1 MVLRTVILPGVDPA
15 DILRRN
21 MNMSL
26 LMAACPLFL
35 FITSEVLSGS
45 FSGFTS
51 KGPNLLELIALGFA
65 LICYLVGFP
74 VGFVIQTRG
83 VYEISDYLVRNRQ
96 ILERQLMGALARV
109 FRVSQIYSMSF
120 LLTGTSIG
128 LIDLSVNRSQAG
140 LIVYLIGQAAMIYA
154 IPWPARCETWLEV
167 KRRQVLS

>member
-1 MVLRTVILPGVDPA
+1 
-15 DILRRN
+15 
-21 MNMSL
+21 
-26 LMAACPLFL
+26 
-35 FITSEVLSGS
+35 
-45 FSGFTS
+45 
-51 KGPNLLELIALGFA
+51 
-65 LICYLVGFP
+65 
-74 VGFVIQTRG
+74 
-83 VYEISDYLVRNRQ
+83 
-96 ILERQLMGALARV
+96 MGALARV